1 MKQVGTGHAVA
12 HVVRCRPVP
21 VEAWVQLLTSPCGFY
36 GGQSGAGIHFY

>member
-1 MKQVGTGHAVA
+1 MGTGHAVA

-21 VEAWVQLLTSPCGFY
+21 AEASVQLLTSPCGIC